1 MKVILLQDIENLG
14 KKDDV
19 KNVADGYARN
29 FLLPKKMAV
38 LATPSELKQLEG
50 RKKIEAEKSEEELK
64 ALQEVVTQIDGL
76 EIEIPAKVGEDG
88 KLYGSI
94 TDSQIAQKL
103 KENLSLSGVL
113 PEGFDIKPEQIQ
125 LAEPIKEIGE
135 SEVVIGF
142 AHGLEA
148 KVKVIVV
155 EEKSKIKDQ
164 NTK

>member
-94 TDSQIAQKL
+94 TASQIAQKF
-103 KENLSLSGVL
+103 KDILSLNKVL
-113 PEGFDIKPEQIQ
+113 PEGFDIQPEQIQ